1 MCLNPKYKYVLLE
14 SPPIRSLPYYVRTS
28 SIEASIDHLCVVPS
42 LKLFQNAGARTE
54 VWLVQ
59 QRRLV
64 QSRLPKAWSCRH
76 WSAPFFVPWNSNVTN
91 SYVNSCGV
99 GAMQTP
105 NGLIRNWFL
114 NQFGRA
120 YIQMS
125 KTPNELLMC
134 GWRLFGFKVSQT
146 PNGLLRNWFL
156 NQFGRAYPNVHNSQ
170 WTPNVWLTFVWFQ
183 SVSNSYWTAIGAIV
197 FVTENRS
204 GTENEGHKL
213 LLNAY

>member
-1 MCLNPKYKYVLLE
+1 M
-14 SPPIRSLPYYVRTS
+14 
-28 SIEASIDHLCVVPS
+28 
-42 LKLFQNAGARTE
+42 
-54 VWLVQ
+54 Q

-91 SYVNSCGV
+91 SYVNSYGV

-156 NQFGRAYPNVHNSQ
+156 NQFGRDYIQMSITPNELLMCGWRLFGFKVSQ
-170 WTPNVWLTFVWFQ
+170 TPIELPLVRQSLWPKTGVGLKMKATNCYWTPTKLLALTAKSNVCRLPRNCYATAMGNSWLTPILLQ
-183 SVSNSYWTAIGAIV
+183 LLSASCLWTPVG
-197 FVTENRS
+197 RLCHS
-204 GTENEGHKL
+204 
-213 LLNAY
+213 

>member
-1 MCLNPKYKYVLLE
+1 
-14 SPPIRSLPYYVRTS
+14 VRTL
-28 SIEASIDHLCVVPS
+28 SIEASIDHLCVAPS

-91 SYVNSCGV
+91 SYVNSYGV

-156 NQFGRAYPNVHNSQ
+156 NQFGRDYIQMSI
-170 WTPNVWLTFVWFQ
+170 TPNELLMCGWRLFGFK
-183 SVSNSYWTAIGAIV
+183 VSQTPI
-197 FVTENRS
+197 E
-204 GTENEGHKL
+204 L
-213 LLNAY
+213 LLVR